1 MKLIGIT
8 GKAGAGKT
16 TFSDMLA
23 EKDNIGV
30 IHIDDILRKIKL
42 KYFKILMGKDK
53 QGEKAKVNS
62 KMKTI
67 IYKNKMLFDIF
78 MKFRAKLV
86 EKPLK
91 EEINQLENMGKKIIL
106 IDDIFIQYQKCYE
119 ELSQIFLVER
129 PFIDRR
135 KALENRDELSK
146 EEVVSYDVAH
156 VTGNYKD
163 IVKGNNTIKII
174 NNKSK
179 QELSK
184 MVDLIYQRHFSNIK
198 DKYKVKNLKI
208 VDFKEIPKVKERE
221 NIIR

>member
-1 MKLIGIT
+1 MKLVGIT

-23 EKDNIGV
+23 EKGNIGV

-42 KYFKILMGKDK
+42 KYFKILMDKDK

-67 IYKNKMLFDIF
+67 IYKNKILFDIF

-91 EEINQLENMGKKIIL
+91 KEINQLENMGKKIIL

-135 KALENRDELSK
+135 KALEDRDELSK
-146 EEVVSYDVAH
+146 EEVVSCDVAD
-156 VTGNYKD
+156 VSGNYKD

-184 MVDLIYQRHFSNIK
+184 MVDLIYQRYFSNIK
-198 DKYKVKNLKI
+198 DRYKVENLK
-208 VDFKEIPKVKERE
+208 VADFKEIPKVKEKE
-221 NIIR
+221 NIR

>member
-67 IYKNKMLFDIF
+67 IYKNKILFDIF

-91 EEINQLENMGKKIIL
+91 KEIDQLENMGKKIIL
-106 IDDIFIQYQKCYE
+106 IDDIFIQYQKCYK

-135 KALENRDELSK
+135 KALEDRDELSK
-146 EEVVSYDVAH
+146 KEVVSYDVAH

-184 MVDLIYQRHFSNIK
+184 MVDLIYQRYFFNIK
-198 DKYKVKNLKI
+198 DKYKVKNLKV
-208 VDFKEIPKVKERE
+208 VDFKEIPKVKERV